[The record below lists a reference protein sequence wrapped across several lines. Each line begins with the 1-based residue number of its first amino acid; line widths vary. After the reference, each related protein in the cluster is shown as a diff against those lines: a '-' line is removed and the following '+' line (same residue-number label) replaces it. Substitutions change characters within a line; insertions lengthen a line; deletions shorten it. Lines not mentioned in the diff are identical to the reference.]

1 MHGGADVGPPGDV
14 DIVVAAGLVH
24 HIIDAVQQP
33 VSGGAVGRKSI
44 ADLVEIGAETGLRI
58 ARRSRELQVYLDVHV
73 LVGGAGGAVLALGTG
88 IGKVFEEAIVHV
100 DIPVRGR
107 IKLCGQGT
115 RDIGR
120 KWTGT
125 AAAVATEFGL
135 DRRRCGR
142 CLRGILTFTGGNDKG
157 DRRKEQERKAN
168 AI

>member
-73 LVGGAGGAVLALGTG
+73 LVGGSSGAVLAFRTCV
-88 IGKVFEEAIVHV
+88 GKVFEEAIVHV
-100 DIPVRGR
+100 DIPVRSR
-107 IKLCGQGT
+107 IKLGGQGAG
-115 RDIGR
+115 DIGR
-120 KWTGT
+120 KWAGT
-125 AAAVATEFGL
+125 TASVAPQFGL
-135 DRRRCGR
+135 DRR
-142 CLRGILTFTGGNDKG
+142 
-157 DRRKEQERKAN
+157 
-168 AI
+168 